1 MHGLPG
7 TYQISGRSAV
17 GSAVALGASGRR
29 FDFCRPDHTRARPG
43 DVDRSLVETGRKNW
57 ASPELVTGHHW
68 SIGREVQDSGSLSH
82 GRANGSFVSIPIFS
96 TTITDPLTQWPEC
109 LPVQEEAK
117 GSTPLRI
124 ANSHAEIAQMVE
136 RRVESASVADSIL
149 LSAPSF
155 LTHFPPALAQLDQST
170 GLRSRGLH
178 VRIVCAGPTTW
189 SASSM
194 GDCTGL

>member
-7 TYQISGRSAV
+7 TYPISGRSAV

-43 DVDRSLVETGRKNW
+43 ELHRPLVETGLKDW
-57 ASPELVTGHHW
+57 EAPELVTGHLR
-68 SIGREVQDSGSLSH
+68 SIGREVQGSGLLSR
-82 GRANGSFVSIPIFS
+82 GRASGSFVRIEHAP
-96 TTITDPLTQWPEC
+96 P
-109 LPVQEEAK
+109 
-117 GSTPLRI
+117 GS
-124 ANSHAEIAQMVE
+124 MGE
-136 RRVESASVADSIL
+136 RRVESASVADSI
-149 LSAPSF
+149 SAPPARECESLLVHQQQPF
-155 LTHFPPALAQLDQST
+155 FPALAQLDQST

-178 VRIVCAGPTTW
+178 VRIVCAGPYTW